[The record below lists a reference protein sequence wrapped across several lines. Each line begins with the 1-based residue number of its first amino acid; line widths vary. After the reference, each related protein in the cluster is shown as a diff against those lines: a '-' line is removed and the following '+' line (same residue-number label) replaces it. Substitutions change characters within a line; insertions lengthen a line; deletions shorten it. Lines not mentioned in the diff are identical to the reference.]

1 MTICDF
7 FFTKILIT
15 KITIMFNINL
25 NVFCILLLLLPF
37 RQKEK
42 TILLIRKSFYTFSW
56 EVNLDIWGEEHK
68 QVRCLIRRCFEK
80 VEYRVGEPLGGID
93 SLLGLGEVYV
103 VGLDTVV
110 VNGLEQRN
118 LVLGFVPTPVGGEVG
133 RAVEDLLTLGTLV
146 LNVNN
151 HGTPKELSMDTC
163 WVSLTFLSLDKI

>member
-1 MTICDF
+1 M
-7 FFTKILIT
+7 
-15 KITIMFNINL
+15 
-25 NVFCILLLLLPF
+25 
-37 RQKEK
+37 
-42 TILLIRKSFYTFSW
+42 
-56 EVNLDIWGEEHK
+56 
-68 QVRCLIRRCFEK
+68 
-80 VEYRVGEPLGGID
+80 GGID

-151 HGTPKELSMDTC
+151 HGTPRELSMDTC
-163 WVSLTFLSLDKI
+163 SVS